1 MKFELHWYRDLQD
14 KFLSLTMREQV
25 LLISSGL
32 LLFLFGGYVW
42 LIEPIQLDI
51 DNLTRRVE
59 AQRSDLGRLENQIK
73 NVEFE
78 LSQDP
83 DEPLRRSLEQLKDRI
98 GKVNVS
104 LREQTVDLIPANK
117 MPKVLEM
124 ILAQSTR
131 LKLINMSSIPPV
143 RMMDINSNGGDSVN
157 LFQHGVMLVLEGEYM
172 DILNYL
178 DEIENLE
185 WRFYWKRFNY
195 LVLEHP
201 VARVEIELYTLS
213 TSKAFIG
220 V

>member
-1 MKFELHWYRDLQD
+1 MKFELHWYKELQE
-14 KFLSLTMREQV
+14 KFLDLTTREQI

-42 LIEPIQLDI
+42 LIEPVQLNI

-59 AQRSDLGRLENQIK
+59 TQRSDLGRLENQIK

-83 DEPLRRSLEQLKDRI
+83 DEPLRRSLEQLKERI
-98 GKVNVS
+98 GKVNLS

-117 MPKVLEM
+117 MPKVLEK
-124 ILAQSTR
+124 ILAQSTK
-131 LKLINMSSIPPV
+131 LKLISMSSIPPV
-143 RMMDINSNGGDSVN
+143 RMMDINSDSGDSVN